1 LHAVPPQR
9 GRRAQQGH
17 IGGRLDL
24 GIERRPVSGESDQL
38 TATAK
43 GDGHDADDDDDGYG
57 EQNDGHSMNR
67 AMLGLMVL
75 RALTPLPPGTALI
88 AVADSLAGAA
98 AAVLAGADVVD
109 LAAAPAEVI
118 LAFRAR
124 HPGVLVVGAAA
135 PGADLVRDAAQAR
148 ATGAL
153 LICADT
159 EAARRS
165 GLPAGQ
171 LLMNALPAQLP
182 AVIQAGLAALVDAD
196 HAADL
201 AAAATE
207 ASAGTNPDTPDS
219 TSSTGVSGI
228 VAIAALSSWLG
239 ASAVRTR
246 HPAPVRRALDMAA
259 SIRGTRPPAMTVR
272 GLA

>member
-9 GRRAQQGH
+9 GRRAQQRD
-17 IGGRLDL
+17 IGSRPDL

-43 GDGHDADDDDDGYG
+43 ADDHDADDDDDGCG
-57 EQNDGHSMNR
+57 EQNYGHSMNR

-75 RALTPLPPGTALI
+75 RGTDPLPPGTALI
-88 AVADSLAGAA
+88 AVAYSLAGAS

-118 LAFRAR
+118 PAFRAR
-124 HPGVLVVGAAA
+124 HPGVPFFAAA

-171 LLMNALPAQLP
+171 LLVDALPAQLP

-207 ASAGTNPDTPDS
+207 ASAGTIPDAPDS
-219 TSSTGVSGI
+219 TSPTGLSGI

-246 HPAPVRRALDMAA
+246 HPGPVRRALDMAA